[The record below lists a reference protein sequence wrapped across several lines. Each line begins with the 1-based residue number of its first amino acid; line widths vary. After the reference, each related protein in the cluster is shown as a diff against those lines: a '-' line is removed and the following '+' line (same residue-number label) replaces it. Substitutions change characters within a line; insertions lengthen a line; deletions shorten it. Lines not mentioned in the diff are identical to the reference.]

1 MATPASSTA
10 AELLADYWWVGALLL
25 ACGILVILASA
36 LRRKRNEQ
44 AREAEESRRN
54 AAIVEASGEGVL
66 ELDPKGF
73 VRFANPAAAR
83 LLERESHE
91 MIGLD
96 YREFIAA
103 TVEEDTRSGR
113 DPVTRAL
120 YTSDIQIGVGALL
133 KCKNGRHRPIEYRI
147 VPVAAAGR
155 TIGTVLSFR
164 DVSERVRLD
173 GMLNDM
179 QLTAKVG
186 AWEAAV
192 DGERIS
198 ITPGMSRH
206 LGLGNGRSIARSRV
220 WSLVDSRDI
229 AQLRKAIATAVV
241 KGDTFDCE
249 FRLATP
255 NADEP
260 LWVRCICKAERLQG
274 RTVKLYGTLQDV
286 TQSKLAERQ
295 LRETRDF
302 YELTLNAMPTLVLHI
317 DVDGVITYCN
327 DAVVQK
333 MNLPRSMIV
342 GTKYAELASPEFY
355 SDAKPALAAAL
366 RGESQTLAQKIEEPD
381 GVLQAQVHYLPNT
394 AEGGRVN
401 GCFLIAY
408 DITELKRLEE
418 RLVQAEKLQAIGQ
431 LTGGIAH
438 DFNNLLGVVLGNL
451 QLLERDLGN
460 DPALARKLAIAMRAA
475 LRGADLTRR
484 LLAFARRQIL
494 DPVVVDLNR
503 QIGALG
509 ELLRRTLGESIEM
522 QLKLRP
528 DLWHTRVDPGQL
540 ENAILNLAINARDAM
555 PNGGRLTLETYNEAI
570 DADFCA
576 THPDL
581 EPGEHVVVRVT
592 DTGCGIAPDALTRV
606 FEPFFS
612 TKESGKGSGLG
623 LAMVHGFAKQA
634 GGLATI
640 SSELGKGATVSIYL
654 PRSMEKQSRF
664 EDTIVHKIVPGG
676 TETILVV
683 EDDPDLRETVVA
695 ALGRLGYRMLAAAN
709 AEAALRILS
718 GNERIDLLFTDVMM
732 PGGMLG
738 PMLAKQAYELRPGI
752 QVLFTTG
759 YADTSLLP
767 TSVLGKHSELI
778 SKPYRNEELALK
790 IRGLL
795 DKEVRVA

>member
-1 MATPASSTA
+1 MLASASVSS
-10 AELLADYWWVGALLL
+10 LADYWWLGASLLVCGICVLL
-25 ACGILVILASA
+25 ALAV
-36 LRRKRNEQ
+36 RRKRREQ
-44 AREAEESRRN
+44 AREAEEHRRN

-66 ELDPKGF
+66 ELDPKGL

-83 LLERESHE
+83 LLERDTKE
-91 MIGLD
+91 MVGVD

-103 TVEEDTRSGR
+103 TVEESNSEPH
-113 DPVTRAL
+113 PVTRAL
-120 YTSDIQIGVGALL
+120 YTTDMQIGVGALL
-133 KCKNGRHRPIEYRI
+133 RCKNGRHRPIEYKI
-147 VPVAAAGR
+147 VPVAAEGR
-155 TIGTVLSFR
+155 TVGTVLSFR

-173 GMLNDM
+173 TMLNDM

-186 AWEAAV
+186 AWEAEV
-192 DGERIS
+192 KGDRIS

-206 LGLGNGRSIARSRV
+206 LGLGAGRSVARSRA
-220 WSLVDSRDI
+220 WSLVHPEDTKR
-229 AQLRKAIATAVV
+229 LRVASAAALV
-241 KGDTFDCE
+241 KGNAFDCE
-249 FRLATP
+249 FRLAARDAE
-255 NADEP
+255 NE
-260 LWVRCICKAERLQG
+260 LWVRCIGKAERFQG
-274 RTVKLYGTLQDV
+274 RTIKLYGTLQDI
-286 TQSKLAERQ
+286 TQNKLAERK
-295 LRETRDF
+295 LREMRDF
-302 YELTLNAMPTLVLHI
+302 YELTLNAMPTWVLHL
-317 DVDGVITYCN
+317 DTQEVVTYCN
-327 DAVVQK
+327 DAVERGVT
-333 MNLPRSMIV
+333 LPKASIV
-342 GTKYAELASPEFY
+342 GKKFAAVMALPDFY
-355 SDAKPALAAAL
+355 VEAQPAIAAAL
-366 RGESQTLAQKIEEPD
+366 QGQGATLAQHFPESNGIRE
-381 GVLQAQVHYLPNT
+381 VQVHYLPDIGEN
-394 AEGGRVN
+394 GRVS

-408 DITELKRLEE
+408 DISELKRLEA

-451 QLLERDLGN
+451 QLIERDLGG
-460 DPALARKLAIAMRAA
+460 DPALSRKLSIAIRAA

-503 QIGALG
+503 QISALG
-509 ELLRRTLGESIEM
+509 ELLRRTLGESIET
-522 QLKLRP
+522 QLRLRA

-555 PNGGRLTLETYNEAI
+555 PNGGRLSVDTSNELI
-570 DADFCA
+570 DAAFCENHA
-576 THPDL
+576 DL
-581 EPGEHVVVRVT
+581 EPGEYVTVRVT
-592 DTGCGIAPDALTRV
+592 DTGCGMTPDVLARV
-606 FEPFFS
+606 FEPFFT

-623 LAMVHGFAKQA
+623 LAMVHGFSKQS
-634 GGLATI
+634 GGSATI
-640 SSELGKGATVSIYL
+640 TSAVDRGTTVCLYL
-654 PRSMEKQSRF
+654 PRSMEKQTRF

-683 EDDPDLRETVVA
+683 EDDSDLRETAVA
-695 ALGRLGYRMLAAAN
+695 SLGRLGYRMLSAHN

-718 GNERIDLLFTDVMM
+718 GNERVDLLFTDVMM

-752 QVLFTTG
+752 EVLFTTG

-767 TSVLGKHSELI
+767 ASVLGKHSELI

>member
-1 MATPASSTA
+1 MATKLTSASADSL
-10 AELLADYWWVGALLL
+10 AEYWWLGA
-25 ACGILVILASA
+25 AVLVICICVILILAM
-36 LRRKRNEQ
+36 RRKRHAA
-44 AREAEESRRN
+44 AREAEEHRRN

-83 LLERESHE
+83 MLERDARE
-91 MIGLD
+91 MVGLD

-103 TVEEDTRSGR
+103 TVEEGGGGP

-120 YTSDIQIGVGALL
+120 YTTDMQIGVGALL
-133 KCKNGRHRPIEYRI
+133 RCKNGRNRPIEYKI
-147 VPVAAAGR
+147 VPVAAEGR

-173 GMLNDM
+173 TMLNDM

-186 AWEAAV
+186 AWEAEV
-192 DGERIS
+192 EGERVS

-206 LGLGNGRSIARSRV
+206 LGLGAGRSIARSRI
-220 WSLVDSRDI
+220 WSIVHPDDLAR
-229 AQLRKAIATAVV
+229 LRAAVASAVV
-241 KGDTFDCE
+241 QGESFDE
-249 FRLATP
+249 EIRLGTAG
-255 NADEP
+255 ADNEI
-260 LWVRCICKAERLQG
+260 WVRCICKAERIQG
-274 RTVKLYGTLQDV
+274 RTKKLYGTLQDV
-286 TQSKLAERQ
+286 TQNKMAERK
-295 LRETRDF
+295 LREMRDF
-302 YELTLNAMPTLVLHI
+302 YELTLNAMPTWVLHL
-317 DVDGVITYCN
+317 DTRGEITYCN
-327 DAVVQK
+327 DAVSSRV
-333 MNLPRSMIV
+333 NLPRASIIGV
-342 GTKYAELASPEFY
+342 SLAEIAQPEFY
-355 SDAKPALAAAL
+355 VDAKPAIAAAL
-366 RGESQTLAQKIEEPD
+366 RGERATLAQKLADPD
-381 GVLQAQVHYLPNT
+381 GMHDMQVHYLPNL
-394 AEGGRVN
+394 AENGRVT

-408 DITELKRLEE
+408 DITELKRLEA

-451 QLLERDLGN
+451 QLLERDLGA
-460 DPALARKLAIAMRAA
+460 DPALARKLSIAIRAA

-503 QIGALG
+503 QISALG

-522 QLKLRP
+522 RLQLAP

-555 PNGGRLTLETYNEAI
+555 PNGGRLTVQTSNEPI
-570 DADFCA
+570 DAAFCA
-576 THPDL
+576 LHSDI

-592 DTGCGIAPDALTRV
+592 DTGCGMTPEVLARV
-606 FEPFFS
+606 FEPFFT

-623 LAMVHGFAKQA
+623 LAMVHGFAKQS
-634 GGLATI
+634 GGIATVT
-640 SSELGKGATVSIYL
+640 SELGKGTTVTIYL
-654 PRSMEKQSRF
+654 PRSLEVQPRF

-683 EDDPDLRETVVA
+683 EDDADLRETAVA
-695 ALGRLGYRMLAAAN
+695 ALGRLGYHMLAAPN

-718 GNERIDLLFTDVMM
+718 GKERVHLLFTDVMM

-738 PMLAKQAYELRPGI
+738 PMLAKRAYELRPGI

-767 TSVLGKHSELI
+767 ASVLGKHSELI
-778 SKPYRNEELALK
+778 SKPYRNEELALR

-795 DKEVRVA
+795 DREVRVA